1 VSRNSVAQQNRSPA
15 EGRSRDADNEVERHV
30 ESAYSTLLA
39 RLAPDTTVRRVRWSQ
54 GETQVLE
61 LGAGPPLLYVHGG
74 LGGAFEAVPLLP
86 ALAQNHSVFV
96 VDRPGHGL
104 ADPFDYSREDL
115 LDHARTFVG
124 DILDALKLPVV
135 DIVANSM
142 GGLWSVV
149 LALDVP
155 DRVSRLVI
163 VGAPPGVTRDVP
175 LQLRILGLPLVG
187 RPLGRLLMSKPTRD
201 GNRRFWGKILVAH
214 PELLDDSLLDADV
227 ASQRRNLDSHLSLLR
242 VVLNAGGLRPELV
255 LGERWQQLRVPT
267 LFLCGE
273 RDAFVTTRARKT
285 WEDIAAR
292 NPHIRVIDVPD
303 AGHLP
308 WLDNPE
314 RVIGE
319 IEDFLET
326 RSPVV

>member
-1 VSRNSVAQQNRSPA
+1 M
-15 EGRSRDADNEVERHV
+15 
-30 ESAYSTLLA
+30 AYRTLLA
-39 RLAPDTTVRRVRWSQ
+39 RLAPEASVRRVRWSQ

-74 LGGAFEAVPLLP
+74 LGGAFEVVPILP
-86 ALAQNHSVFV
+86 ALARKYRVFA
-96 VDRPGHGL
+96 VDRPGHGF
-104 ADPFDYSREDL
+104 ADPFDYTGVDL
-115 LDHARTFVG
+115 FDHARTFLSE
-124 DILDALKLPVV
+124 ILDALELPAA

-163 VGAPPGVTRDVP
+163 LGAPPGVTREVP

-187 RPLGRLLMSKPTRD
+187 QPLGRLLMSKPTRD
-201 GNRRFWGKILVAH
+201 GNRKFWGTILVAH

-227 ASQRRNLDSHLSLLR
+227 ASQRRNIDSHLSFLR
-242 VVLNAGGLRPELV
+242 GVLDAGGLRSELV
-255 LGERWQQLRVPT
+255 LGERWQNLKVPT
-267 LFLCGE
+267 LFLRGD
-273 RDAFVTTRARKT
+273 RDAFVTTRMKKM

-292 NPHIRVIDVPD
+292 NPNVRVLGVPD

-308 WLDNPE
+308 WIDNPE
-314 RVIGE
+314 RVLQE
-319 IEDFLET
+319 IATFLEV
-326 RSPVV
+326 RSTEG